1 MFAQPSRT
9 PGYAQWSKLVTSVI
23 GESLRLKVLFP
34 VLLILVSCSGSAAD
48 ETTTVP
54 PPATQAE
61 MEVFCAR
68 FHEVKDQ
75 SDKWAELEKVAPA
88 EIKGALFRLANGPSE
103 GYWDDRETVEEFETR
118 CDE

>member
-1 MFAQPSRT
+1 MLARVMRKPL
-9 PGYAQWSKLVTSVI
+9 KLLAVI
-23 GESLRLKVLFP
+23 PAVA
-34 VLLILVSCSGSAAD
+34 LLASCSGSAAD
-48 ETTTVP
+48 ETSTVP

-68 FHEVKDQ
+68 YQEVKDR

-103 GYWDDRETVEEFETR
+103 NYWVDRDAVEEFETR